1 MLNLVLKILG
11 LEFLHGNHI
20 LHRDLKLSNVM
31 LKSDGHIVI
40 VDLGLLKVF
49 GDTLESEKERPGAT
63 KEIGEP
69 RATSRCGTVCYMA
82 PEVLNREEYDLRLTG
97 GLLEFAFMPCCKATY
112 VCSCRIQSVL
122 IKSSNRFLGMTQI

>member
-82 PEVLNREEYDLRLTG
+82 PEVLNREEYD
-97 GLLEFAFMPCCKATY
+97 FKADWWSLGICVY
-112 VCSCRIQSVL
+112 AMLQGDVRMLMSDSVCTHKI
-122 IKSSNRFLGMTQI
+122 I